1 MDWSTCARFYD
12 SSSGRFLDR
21 DPFAGM
27 AVAPQSLNCISYV
40 LDNPVNKTDPS
51 GIVMAPPQYNAMV

>member
-1 MDWSTCARFYD
+1 
-12 SSSGRFLDR
+12 
-21 DPFAGM
+21 M